1 MYELM
6 SSNGTKERKKEKQ
19 NYRKLKKNSNVHG
32 PFRVVKIEEI
42 E

>member
-6 SSNGTKERKKEKQ
+6 SSNGTKERKKNKTTE
-19 NYRKLKKNSNVHG
+19 NLKKNSNVHG